1 MRKVQHGRNFFPLNR
16 GGKGPCL
23 GLISGLWRSHD
34 EGKVVGKLLGGM
46 ASPAGTS
53 RVEVVGEGMEQ
64 LLLAL
69 ARPPAKSQEPG

>member
-1 MRKVQHGRNFFPLNR
+1 
-16 GGKGPCL
+16 
-23 GLISGLWRSHD
+23 
-34 EGKVVGKLLGGM
+34 M
-46 ASPAGTS
+46 ASLAGAS